1 MRVKAIKIIRSSHLS
16 PDVVLPGMLGEVLT
30 ERIELTGRKLYRIR
44 WSNGVECVALPTDLE
59 EQVEALDLAAP
70 ADRPVEAA
78 SSSHGDAHTG
88 RSDWPGQEPVGTL
101 PHFHRHEWLFSR
113 EWYSALYDLGGG
125 S

>member
-16 PDVVLPGMLGEVLT
+16 SDIVLPGMLGEVLT

-44 WSNGVECVALPTDLE
+44 WSNGVECVALPTDIE
-59 EQVEALDLAAP
+59 VEAIDLLAP

-101 PHFHRHEWLFSR
+101 PHFHRHEWLETR